1 MMNPTWVFFFFLK
14 QFVFWVFLP
23 ENSFTSSDVHF
34 YIEEEIYIY
43 IYIITCQ

>member
-1 MMNPTWVFFFFLK
+1 MMNPTWVFFNFF
-14 QFVFWVFLP
+14 FFFWVFLP

-34 YIEEEIYIY
+34 YMEEERE